1 MSEVAAIILAAGKA
15 SRFRAAAGEAGPAT
29 KLVAMLDGKPLVRH
43 VAEAALASR
52 ARPVVVVTGH
62 AQAEVERA
70 LSGLP
75 VAFVHNPDFATG
87 LASSLRA
94 GVAALPAAA
103 AGALVLLG
111 DMPRVSPPV
120 IDALIVAKDATPAAK
135 AIVPV
140 LAGKRGNPALVTRAL
155 FPAIAALEGDTGA
168 RALLAAAGPDVA
180 EVAMEDAAIAF
191 DVDTPDALAR

>member
-15 SRFRAAAGEAGPAT
+15 SRFRAAAGESGPAT
-29 KLVAMLDGKPLVRH
+29 KLIALLDGKPLVRH

-62 AQAEVERA
+62 AREEVEAA
-70 LSGLP
+70 LGSLP

-94 GVAALPAAA
+94 GVGALPAEA

-111 DMPRVSPPV
+111 DMPRVSAAV
-120 IDALIVAKDATPAAK
+120 IDALIAAREGAPGAK

-155 FPAIAALEGDTGA
+155 FPAVAVLEGDVGA
-168 RALLAAAGPDVA
+168 RALLAAAGLDVA
-180 EVAMEDAAIAF
+180 EVAMEDTAIAF

>member
-15 SRFRAAAGEAGPAT
+15 SRFRAAAGESGPAT
-29 KLVAMLDGKPLVRH
+29 KLIALLDGKPLVRH
-43 VAEAALASR
+43 AAEAALASR
-52 ARPVVVVTGH
+52 ATPVVVVTGH
-62 AQAEVERA
+62 AREEVVAA
-70 LSGLP
+70 LAGLL
-75 VAFVHNPDFATG
+75 VSFVHNPDFATG

-94 GVAALPAAA
+94 GVGALPADA

-111 DMPRVSPPV
+111 DMPRVSAAV
-120 IDALIVAKDATPAAK
+120 IDALIAAREGAPGAK

-155 FPAIAALEGDTGA
+155 FPAVAVLEGDVGA
-168 RALLAAAGPDVA
+168 RALLAAAGLDVA
-180 EVAMEDAAIAF
+180 EVAMEDTAIAF